1 MNISY
6 RADVKFLKRTK
17 ILIKTSRELPTL
29 KIISLLG
36 IPLAIIVSPQEIFP
50 YTKGVDGC

>member
-17 ILIKTSRELPTL
+17 ILIKTSRELPAL

-36 IPLAIIVSPQEIFP
+36 IPLAIIMSPQEIFP